1 MMSISP
7 HTLTQHR
14 VESSDPTGY
23 ELDLRSAFD
32 DLDVDRSGHIDK
44 ANLIEVLKRFGVSL
58 TEVNVEQLLVH
69 ISASY
74 GEICACE
81 RTVPS

>member
-7 HTLTQHR
+7 HKLTQHR

-32 DLDVDRSGHIDK
+32 DLDVDKSGHIDK
-44 ANLIEVLKRFGVSL
+44 GNLIEVLKRFGVSL
-58 TEVNVEQLLVH
+58 TEVKPEQFFVEV
-69 ISASY
+69 SASS
-74 GEICACE
+74 GEMCA
-81 RTVPS
+81 RAGTVPP